1 MCKLNIGRRVLKN
14 RHSYLLSVLVVLFL
28 GFQSAHA
35 GMELQKLSG
44 ERVDL
49 DDYRGTGKW
58 LLVMIWATD
67 CHICHQQKPLISDF
81 HDKHQNKDAEVLG
94 IALDGPQRIDEVK
107 QYLETTKVT
116 FPTLVGDLLFVS
128 SHYLE
133 LTEES
138 LRGTPTYL
146 LFSPDGELLG
156 NNPGPLRISALED
169 FIARHP

>member
-1 MCKLNIGRRVLKN
+1 VLKN
-14 RHSYLLSVLVVLFL
+14 RHCYLLSALVLLVL
-28 GFQSAHA
+28 GIQNAVA

-81 HDKHQNKDAEVLG
+81 HDKHQNSDAEVIG
-94 IALDGPQRIDEVK
+94 IALDGPSRSDEVK
-107 QYLETTKVT
+107 RYLETTKVT
-116 FPTLVGDLLFVS
+116 FPTLVGEMLIVS
-128 SHYLE
+128 SHYLQ
-133 LTEES
+133 LTEEN

-156 NNPGPLRISALED
+156 NNPGPLRISALEA
-169 FIARHP
+169 FIARHE

>member
-1 MCKLNIGRRVLKN
+1 LKN
-14 RHSYLLSVLVVLFL
+14 RHCYLISALVLLLL
-28 GFQSAHA
+28 GIQNAAA

-44 ERVDL
+44 VRVDL

-81 HDKHQNKDAEVLG
+81 HDKHQHIDAEVIG
-94 IALDGPQRIDEVK
+94 IALDGPSRTDEVK
-107 QYLETTKVT
+107 RYLESTKVT
-116 FPTLVGDLLFVS
+116 FPTLVGELLIVS
-128 SHYLE
+128 SHYMQ

-156 NNPGPLRISALED
+156 NNPGPLRISAIES
-169 FIARHP
+169 FIERHE